1 MIREIIKLIRISHW
15 IKNLFVFVPVLF
27 SKHLFSID
35 YSGEVFLAFISFGL
49 ASSLVYVFNDLL
61 DAKEDRLHPKKKFRP
76 IASGKISQSN
86 AVMIILVLFILLLL
100 SSFRFNFRFN
110 LVLIAYIIIN
120 GFYTTLL
127 RKVVVLDII
136 CIAAGFMLRVMG
148 GAFVINVYISKWL
161 VLTTL
166 FISLFLA
173 AIKRRSELVLS
184 ITQNNT
190 RRVLSDY
197 SVDFVN
203 HIASIS
209 AAGVIICYALY
220 SVAERTVEYFRTENI
235 VYTTIFV
242 VFGIFRYMYLA
253 YTKEKGE
260 NTIEILFSDWPMMLN
275 VGIYI
280 LSIIGIVYFL

>member
-1 MIREIIKLIRISHW
+1 MIKDYLKLIRISHW
-15 IKNLFVFVPVLF
+15 IKNLFVFVPLLF
-27 SKHLFSID
+27 SKHLFNVT
-35 YSGEVFLAFISFGL
+35 YSFEVFLAFLTFGI
-49 ASSLVYVFNDLL
+49 ASSMVYVFNDLL
-61 DAKEDRLHPKKKFRP
+61 DEKEDKLHPKKKFRP
-76 IASGKISQSN
+76 IASGKISKTT
-86 AVMIILVLFILLLL
+86 AVIIIAILLMLLVL
-100 SSFRFNFRFN
+100 SSFRFNYRFII
-110 LVLIAYIIIN
+110 VLFAYIAIN
-120 GFYTTLL
+120 AFYTTIL

-184 ITQNNT
+184 IIENNT
-190 RRVLSDY
+190 RKVLSDY
-197 SVDFVN
+197 SIDFVN

-220 SVAERTVEYFRTENI
+220 SVADRTVAYFHTENI

-242 VFGIFRYMYLA
+242 VFGIFRYMFLA
-253 YTKEKGE
+253 YSKEKGE
-260 NTIEILFSDWPMMLN
+260 NTIEILFTDVPMILN
-275 VGIYI
+275 ILFYI
-280 LSIIGIVYFL
+280 LSIIGIIYFL